1 MKIAGNDWV
10 SLFLKSIRQVPSLR
24 AYQSLL
30 FKVWMHDSGPSGV
43 PRTTSFYTFRN
54 RDLLAEAPCL
64 AFFFCKHPGPGFLI
78 SRVHM
83 PWQLEPLSS
92 KETSFVPAAANHGTK
107 SISCQKVLSWQQLQ
121 LLTLQWLCD
130 VARCLHSRGKSL
142 FAPLALTS
150 PQNRALTYL

>member
-10 SLFLKSIRQVPSLR
+10 SLFLKSIRQAPNLR

-30 FKVWMHDSGPSGV
+30 FKVWMHDSGPSGM
-43 PRTTSFYTFRN
+43 PHTTSFYISRN
-54 RDLLAEAPCL
+54 TDLLAEAPCL
-64 AFFFCKHPGPGFLI
+64 AFFCKHSWPGFLI
-78 SRVHM
+78 SGVHM

-92 KETSFVPAAANHGTK
+92 KEASFVPAAANHGTK

-130 VARCLHSRGKSL
+130 ITRCLHSRGKSL
-142 FAPLALTS
+142 LVPLALTS
-150 PQNRALTYL
+150 LQERALTHL